1 MRHPETMDLV
11 VMVVMV
17 VLVVLVVMVVMVTT
31 PRSAHLL
38 RQA

>member
-1 MRHPETMDLV
+1 MRHPETTVMV

-17 VLVVLVVMVVMVTT
+17 VTVVMVTT